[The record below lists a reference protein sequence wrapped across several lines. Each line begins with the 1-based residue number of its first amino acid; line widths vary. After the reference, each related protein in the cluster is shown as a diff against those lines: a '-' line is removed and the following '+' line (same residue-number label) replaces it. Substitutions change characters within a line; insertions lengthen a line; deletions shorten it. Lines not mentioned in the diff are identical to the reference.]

1 MYDLTCDSPPTC
13 MCMELELELEL
24 ELLFYK
30 QLTRYQ
36 IIIFQFFMYT
46 NDKVK

>member
-13 MCMELELELEL
+13 LCMELEL